1 MYRCANEFKTSPY
14 VIRYL
19 ANKHNWKRPA
29 EKAPILLK
37 GVRAGNVKSNYYKNL
52 IF

>member
-1 MYRCANEFKTSPY
+1 MYKTANEFKTSPW

-19 ANKHNWKRPA
+19 ANKHEWKRPA
-29 EKAPILLK
+29 EKASIILK
-37 GVRAGNVKSNYYKNL
+37 GVKAGNVKAGYYKNL